1 MSILEGLVKAESNI
15 NPDTDISTNIDMSN
29 KTGDTYNIEKA
40 EIHIHIG
47 NQIFTDKELA
57 RELTIMLLQRQ
68 QRPVVETQDTV
79 PRTP

>member
-15 NPDTDISTNIDMSN
+15 NPDTDISTNIDMSS

-40 EIHIHIG
+40 EIHINIG

-57 RELTIMLLQRQ
+57 RELMSMLQRQ

-79 PRTP
+79 PHSP

>member
-1 MSILEGLVKAESNI
+1 MSILEGLVKAESTLN
-15 NPDTDISTNIDMSN
+15 SNIDMSS

-57 RELTIMLLQRQ
+57 KELMSMLMQRQ

-79 PRTP
+79 PHSP